1 MAGLLR
7 PLRSFCRLQCSGRPS
22 ASWTACF
29 AAAYTIRFPVQKIT
43 KAAHKLGGRRVTSQ
57 VSYNCVASACEKSLV
72 WRAALCFRGPQ
83 PDAVAVAVHPGPMCC
98 YSRKAQSMFSTR
110 HRRRCAAAAGT
121 TSTTVGAIY
130 VHAHLGS
137 TRSISACESPSCK
150 SNFSNRGT

>member
-1 MAGLLR
+1 M
-7 PLRSFCRLQCSGRPS
+7 
-22 ASWTACF
+22 WTAALQLF
-29 AAAYTIRFPVQKIT
+29 ARMRKDRVKITSVSCNALLSALEKGRQWTKIT